1 MKIIYTHC
9 IPPSPFKLLNFFGTI
24 IAKKKDEGNI
34 SDVNLN
40 HEEIH
45 TAQMRDY
52 CTWLPLGG
60 TIFYVCYLAFWIW
73 NLIFHTK
80 TAYKSIPYEKEA
92 YYYEK
97 APNYL
102 KKRQRFAE
110 FKHQF
115 SK

>member
-1 MKIIYTHC
+1 MKDYSSC
-9 IPPSPFKLLNFFGTI
+9 I
-24 IAKKKDEGNI
+24 A
-34 SDVNLN
+34 
-40 HEEIH
+40 
-45 TAQMRDY
+45 
-52 CTWLPLGG
+52 LGG